1 MKQRDFGY
9 KFRPVFTVQPFFFGV
24 PLSVCGR
31 FCSRS
36 DVGLSEGFR
45 SSLSLSSVLLALCL
59 SVCLF
64 LSLSEQLGHHI
75 CPGLGLACRRCT
87 SCWTWVKIGRK
98 CLPFQIYFFLHT
110 DSSWW
115 YEGTVNVA
123 GRLTSFTTVVELCK
137 TPPPKNL
144 RFFFQN
150 SFGPA

>member
-1 MKQRDFGY
+1 MSGWNKEILDTNLDPSLLYNR
-9 KFRPVFTVQPFFFGV
+9 FFYFDV

-75 CPGLGLACRRCT
+75 CPGLGLACCRCT
-87 SCWTWVKIGRK
+87 SCWTWVKIWRK
-98 CLPFQIYFFLHT
+98 CLPFQIYFFHHT
-110 DSSWW
+110 DSSWG

-137 TPPPKNL
+137 KKRKTILLPK
-144 RFFFQN
+144 
-150 SFGPA
+150 